1 MMKKE
6 ALLWTVV
13 LLAGSMCLVSY
24 AVSNYL
30 RIIASTGT
38 VKAVN
43 VGVYWNLNCTET
55 VTTIDWG
62 MLEPGESKNVTI
74 YLKNEGNTPI
84 NLSLDTSNWNPAS
97 ASSFLTVTWNQEGT
111 SLAPGAV
118 ATAVITLTVS
128 ESITGID
135 NFTFLTILEGSG

>member
-6 ALLWTVV
+6 ALLWTII
-13 LLAGSMCLVSY
+13 LLAGSTCLVSY

-43 VGVYWNLNCTET
+43 VGVYWNQNCTET

-62 MLEPGESKNVTI
+62 MLEPGESRNVTI

-84 NLSLDTSNWNPAS
+84 NLSLNTSNWNPAEAENYIS
-97 ASSFLTVTWNQEGT
+97 LTWTISGENLQPDQALPTTLIITVEQNVTDITTFNFDIIIMGEG
-111 SLAPGAV
+111 
-118 ATAVITLTVS
+118 
-128 ESITGID
+128 
-135 NFTFLTILEGSG
+135 

>member
-6 ALLWTVV
+6 ALLWTII
-13 LLAGSMCLVSY
+13 LLAGSTCLLSH

-30 RIIASTGT
+30 RIIACTGT

-43 VGVYWNLNCTET
+43 VGVYRNQNCTET
-55 VTTIDWG
+55 VTAIDWG

-84 NLSLDTSNWNPAS
+84 NLSLNTSNWNPTEAENYIS
-97 ASSFLTVTWNQEGT
+97 LTWTYSGENLQPDQVLPSTLILSINQNVTDITTFNFDIIIIGEG
-111 SLAPGAV
+111 
-118 ATAVITLTVS
+118 
-128 ESITGID
+128 
-135 NFTFLTILEGSG
+135 

>member
-6 ALLWTVV
+6 ALLWTIV
-13 LLAGSMCLVSY
+13 LLAGSMCLVTY

-43 VGVYWNLNCTET
+43 VGVYWNQNCTET
-55 VTTIDWG
+55 VTSIDWG
-62 MLEPGESKNVTI
+62 MLEPAESKNATI

-84 NLSLDTSNWNPAS
+84 NLSLNTSNWNPAEARNYVNLNWTYS
-97 ASSFLTVTWNQEGT
+97 GENLQPDQALP
-111 SLAPGAV
+111 A
-118 ATAVITLTVS
+118 TLTLSV
-128 ESITGID
+128 EQNVTNITTF
-135 NFTFLTILEGSG
+135 NFDIIIIGEG

>member
-1 MMKKE
+1 MY
-6 ALLWTVV
+6 
-13 LLAGSMCLVSY
+13 LVSY
-24 AVSNYL
+24 AVSSYL

-43 VGVYWNLNCTET
+43 VGVYWNQNCTET

-84 NLSLDTSNWNPAS
+84 NLSLNTSNWNPAEARNYVNLNWTYS
-97 ASSFLTVTWNQEGT
+97 GENLQPDQALPATLILSVEQNVTNITIFNCDTIIIGEG
-111 SLAPGAV
+111 
-118 ATAVITLTVS
+118 
-128 ESITGID
+128 
-135 NFTFLTILEGSG
+135 

>member
-1 MMKKE
+1 
-6 ALLWTVV
+6 
-13 LLAGSMCLVSY
+13 MCLVSY

-43 VGVYWNLNCTET
+43 VGVYWNQNCTET

-84 NLSLDTSNWNPAS
+84 NLSLNTSNWNPAEARNYVS
-97 ASSFLTVTWNQEGT
+97 LNWTYRGENLQPDQALPATLILAVDQNVTNITTFNFDIIIVGEG
-111 SLAPGAV
+111 
-118 ATAVITLTVS
+118 
-128 ESITGID
+128 
-135 NFTFLTILEGSG
+135 